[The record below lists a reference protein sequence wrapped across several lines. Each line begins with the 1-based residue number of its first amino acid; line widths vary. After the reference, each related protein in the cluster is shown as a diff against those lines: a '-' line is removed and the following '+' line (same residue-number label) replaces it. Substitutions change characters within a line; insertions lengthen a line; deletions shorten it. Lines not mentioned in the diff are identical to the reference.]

1 MSGAH
6 GHSHAHT
13 HNHAHGHSHGTLTS
27 RAALASMVM
36 ALTLLGMKIYAVLQ
50 TGSVAMLGS
59 LADTGLDVLASLVTL
74 FGVRFAAQPADDNH
88 TFGHGKA
95 EALVAMFQVFVITL
109 SGLGIGWEA
118 IHRLASHAH
127 LTENPEFGIGV
138 SLVAI
143 VLTGAL
149 VLYQN
154 YVVKRTGSVAIHAD
168 HVHYQADLLI
178 NVAVIVA
185 LVLDHYLGLHGA
197 DAGFGVLIAA
207 WLLYGAYG
215 ASQAAVHQ
223 LMDHEWPEEERAAF
237 IRVAEQHPE
246 LKGIHDLRTRTSGSR
261 SFVQFHVWVDG
272 AMTVAEAHRV
282 MDEVEAQ
289 LMIEFPNT
297 EVLIHPDPEGHRD

>member
-6 GHSHAHT
+6 AHSPAAPHSHA
-13 HNHAHGHSHGTLTS
+13 HSHGTLTS
-27 RAALASMVM
+27 RAALASMTM
-36 ALTLLGMKIYAVLQ
+36 ALTLLGLKIYAVLQ

-88 TFGHGKA
+88 SFGHGKA

-118 IHRLASHAH
+118 IHRLASRAH

-138 SLVAI
+138 SVIAI
-143 VLTGAL
+143 ILTGAL
-149 VLYQN
+149 VLYQQ
-154 YVVKRTGSVAIHAD
+154 YVVRRTGSVAIHAD
-168 HVHYQADLLI
+168 HVHYQADLMI
-178 NVAVIVA
+178 NVAVILA
-185 LVLDHYLGLHGA
+185 LVLDHYAGWHGA
-197 DAGFGVLIAA
+197 DAVFGVLIAA

-237 IRVAEQHPE
+237 IKVAEQHPE
-246 LKGIHDLRTRTSGSR
+246 LRGIHDLRTRSSGIR

-272 AMTVAEAHRV
+272 NMTVAEAHRV

-289 LMIEFPNT
+289 LMAEYPNT
-297 EVLIHPDPEGHRD
+297 EVLIHPDPEGHAD

>member
-6 GHSHAHT
+6 AHNHAHT
-13 HNHAHGHSHGTLTS
+13 HGHSHGTLTF
-27 RAALASMVM
+27 RAALASMSM
-36 ALTLLGMKIYAVLQ
+36 ALVLLVLKSYAVIQ

-74 FGVRFAAQPADDNH
+74 FGVRYAAQPADHNH
-88 TFGHGKA
+88 SFGHGKA

-118 IHRLASHAH
+118 IHRLASRVH

-138 SLVAI
+138 SLIGIA
-143 VLTGAL
+143 LTAAL
-149 VLYQN
+149 VMYQR
-154 YVVKRTGSVAIHAD
+154 YVIKRTGSVAIHAD
-168 HVHYQADLLI
+168 HVHYQADLMI
-178 NVAVIVA
+178 NIAVIVA
-185 LVLDHYLGLHGA
+185 LVLDHYLGWHGA
-197 DAGFGVLIAA
+197 DAVFGVLIAC

-223 LMDHEWPEEERAAF
+223 LMDREWPEAEREAF
-237 IRVAEQHPE
+237 IKVAEQHPE
-246 LKGIHDLRTRTSGSR
+246 LRGIHDLRTRTSGAQ

-272 AMTVAEAHRV
+272 DMTVREVHRV

-289 LMIEFPNT
+289 LMKEFPNT